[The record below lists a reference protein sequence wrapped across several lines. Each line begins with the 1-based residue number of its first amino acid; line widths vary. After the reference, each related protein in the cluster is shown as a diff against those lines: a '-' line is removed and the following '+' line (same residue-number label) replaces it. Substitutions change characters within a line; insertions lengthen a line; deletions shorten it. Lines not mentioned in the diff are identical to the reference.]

1 MIVRGKRFTKGY
13 RFHNFEG
20 APEERLVE
28 LALPSEV
35 IIPLR
40 QGFGDEVPSAVKKGD
55 TVKAGQIIGVGE
67 DTVSNPVHATVNGTV
82 EDFRSLPYLHGD
94 TNAVVIRSDGSADW
108 QPVDDGGAW
117 TELSEEALERRL
129 YLSGVTSLGRSG
141 IPTRFGSSIIGPEDV
156 EHIIIQGIGTDV
168 FNTTFSVLFENNG
181 VHRLVEGVKVLK
193 RIMPKATVHITFD
206 RSNMRLLKQVD
217 EALSGIDGLKSYP
230 LQARFPQEC
239 DEVIVPTI
247 LNRPYPSGYLP
258 AHLGVIVLNVQAVMH
273 CFEAAAEKKPLIN
286 GVVALCGR
294 GFKENHY
301 ASLRVGSQI
310 QYVQDLVED
319 DTDVRFVYNN
329 LLTGFTCSDMNLP
342 LDRTCNSITALP
354 ERQFGGFMSFAA
366 PGFKKDSHTKTFVAS
381 FVPFRKSLDT
391 NTHGEERPCIF
402 CGYCE
407 DVCPVG
413 IIPHLIFHNVERDK
427 VEEHLAAYKIFN
439 CMDCNLCTYVC
450 PSKIPV
456 ASYVRDGKDK
466 LREMGID
473 KSTVILPA
481 FQLKGVEISNVTEED
496 TDS

>member
-247 LNRPYPSGYLP
+247 LNRPYPYGYLP

-329 LLTGFTCSDMNLP
+329 LLTGFTCTDMNLP